1 MKIYDITQ
9 EVFSCVVFP
18 GDPAPERE
26 ILLETA
32 KGDVCNLSKF
42 SMCAHN
48 GTHVDAPYHFIQN
61 GKKLD
66 EVPLDAWIGDAYVAK
81 FEGTIAPND
90 IRRILHQLDEA
101 AASSGK
107 EIKKLLIKGKATLS
121 YEAAEVL
128 LSEGKIEL
136 FGNESQT
143 VGPEEAPAAVH
154 RLLLGAGMVFLE
166 GIRLGAV
173 PEGVYLL
180 DAAPIHLGGSDGAP
194 CRAVLL
200 EL

>member
-9 EVFSCVVFP
+9 EIFTCVVFP
-18 GDPAPERE
+18 GDPVPERE
-26 ILLETA
+26 IILETA

-48 GTHVDAPYHFIQN
+48 GTHVDAPYHFIQD

-66 EVPLDAWIGDAYVAK
+66 EVPLDAWIGYAYVAA
-81 FEGTIAPND
+81 FEGTIKPGD
-90 IRRILHQLDEA
+90 IRRILHQLKEA
-101 AASSGK
+101 SVTSGK

-128 LSEGKIEL
+128 RTSSIEL

-143 VGPEEAPAAVH
+143 VGPEDAPAAVH
-154 RLLLGAGMVFLE
+154 RLLLGAGKVFLE
-166 GIRLGAV
+166 GIRLAAV
-173 PEGVYLL
+173 PEGIYLL
-180 DAAPIHLGGSDGAP
+180 NAAPIHLGGSDGAP

>member
-9 EVFSCVVFP
+9 EVFSCEVFP
-18 GDPAPERE
+18 GDPVPKKTVLSS
-26 ILLETA
+26 I
-32 KGDVCNLSKF
+32 KNGDSYNLSAF

-48 GTHVDAPYHFIQN
+48 GTHVDAPYHFIQD

-66 EVPLDAWIGDAYVAK
+66 EVPLDAWIGYAYVAA
-81 FEGTIAPND
+81 FEGTIKPED
-90 IRRILHQLDEA
+90 IRRILHQLKEA
-101 AASSGK
+101 SVTSGK

-128 LSEGKIEL
+128 RTSSIEL

-143 VGPEEAPAAVH
+143 VGPEDAPAAVH
-154 RLLLGAGMVFLE
+154 RLLLGAGKVFLE
-166 GIRLGAV
+166 GIRLAAV
-173 PEGVYLL
+173 PEGIYLL
-180 DAAPIHLGGSDGAP
+180 NAAPIHLGGSDGAP